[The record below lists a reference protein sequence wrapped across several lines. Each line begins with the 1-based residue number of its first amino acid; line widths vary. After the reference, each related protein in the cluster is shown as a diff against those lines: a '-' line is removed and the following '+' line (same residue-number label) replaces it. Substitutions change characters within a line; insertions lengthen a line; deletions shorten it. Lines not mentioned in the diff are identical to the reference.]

1 VSLRK
6 TRIEGIIGGILA
18 IIAVLSMCAIPLGW
32 LMNVYALTQTD
43 FASPYKEEAFRT
55 LGVVIPPVGVVMG
68 YIPMDDGPPTRTGE
82 LQLKVEVQDA
92 TD

>member
-1 VSLRK
+1 MVLRK
-6 TRIEGIIGGILA
+6 TKTEGIIAGIIG
-18 IIAVLSMCAIPLGW
+18 IITVLFMCLIPLGW

-43 FASPYKEEAFRT
+43 FASPYKEEVLRT
-55 LGVVIPPVGVVMG
+55 VGVVIPPVGVVMG
-68 YIPMDDGPPTRTGE
+68 YIPMDDGPPPRTGE

>member
-1 VSLRK
+1 MSLRK
-6 TRIEGIIGGILA
+6 TRIEGIIGGIIA
-18 IIAVLSMCAIPLGW
+18 IITFLLVCIIPLGW

-43 FASPYKEEAFRT
+43 FASPYKEEVLRT
-55 LGVVIPPVGVVMG
+55 VGVVIPPVGVVMG
-68 YIPMDDGPPTRTGE
+68 YIPMDDGPPPRTGE